1 MDEKLVQDVVSLV
14 QRIRNLDLKKTPSIS
29 ETLDWARALLA
40 LNADA
45 LEQELVNDTM
55 SVILKHQ
62 GDIDKAQAELGKLL
76 AEKAAEKRA
85 KEPVA
90 AAPTAV
96 KKSVLH

>member
-1 MDEKLVQDVVSLV
+1 
-14 QRIRNLDLKKTPSIS
+14 
-29 ETLDWARALLA
+29 
-40 LNADA
+40 
-45 LEQELVNDTM
+45 M

-76 AEKAAEKRA
+76 AEKAAEKRS